1 MEESKVKLV
10 IKTLRRLGIKPTI
23 EFFKRRGKIKM
34 RVNLTSDDLA
44 RGTLV
49 DPGWYACEIIKYE
62 EKPATTDRST
72 NCISHLKIISGKFE
86 GAGTKYQLNEKALGF
101 GKNFFLALG
110 AKYTTNTK
118 GKQELV
124 GVELTPALVGK
135 KIDVYF
141 ARGTSNKGN
150 DFNDAKDFAPL
161 GVNSGYK
168 AA

>member
-1 MEESKVKLV
+1 
-10 IKTLRRLGIKPTI
+10 
-23 EFFKRRGKIKM
+23 M

-49 DPGWYACEIIKYE
+49 NPGWYPCEITKYE
-62 EKPATTDRST
+62 EKPASTDKST
-72 NCISHLKIISGKFE
+72 NCISHFKILTGEFQ
-86 GAGTKYQLNEKALGF
+86 GGGGRFQLNEKAMGF

-110 AKYTTNTK
+110 AKYTTDANNK
-118 GKQELV
+118 KQLT

-135 KIDVYF
+135 KLDVYF

-161 GVNSGYK
+161 GVNSGFK
-168 AA
+168 G